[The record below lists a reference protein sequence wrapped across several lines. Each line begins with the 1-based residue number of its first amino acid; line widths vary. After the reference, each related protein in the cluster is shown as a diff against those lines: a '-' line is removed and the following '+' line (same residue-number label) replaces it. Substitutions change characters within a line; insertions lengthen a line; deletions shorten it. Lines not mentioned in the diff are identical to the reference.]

1 MRQRTR
7 SRYPACI
14 DHSCSIWAH
23 AAQSDAPRL
32 RLVTRVLQLVARSGT
47 LVPGVGEVAHLVM
60 GVLVVIGNTAFVTH
74 ADRFEAIRRQYQ
86 QWVTQMLPLPASS

>member
-1 MRQRTR
+1 MRQQTR
-7 SRYPACI
+7 RQIQLASTIRVASGHMP
-14 DHSCSIWAH
+14 HK
-23 AAQSDAPRL
+23 
-32 RLVTRVLQLVARSGT
+32 VTRRDFVWSHGVLQLVARSGT
-47 LVPGVGEVAHLVM
+47 VVPGVGEVAHLVM